1 MADDRQ
7 RRTMNFKVSMDDLR
21 ENMRKLTDKPK
32 ERNDEFECASVSA
45 KSLSSTSSSFVQY
58 RREMPSAPYTATI
71 GMNSDHTKLQEENA
85 RLKEELRVV
94 NDSIAKQN
102 STMAGLA
109 QKVTNFANVTDPIAK
124 FMKSVKPEDLKQEA
138 NVKRLIELA
147 REVEKLYA

>member
-1 MADDRQ
+1 
-7 RRTMNFKVSMDDLR
+7 
-21 ENMRKLTDKPK
+21 
-32 ERNDEFECASVSA
+32 
-45 KSLSSTSSSFVQY
+45 
-58 RREMPSAPYTATI
+58 
-71 GMNSDHTKLQEENA
+71 MNSDHTKLQEENA